1 MSNHLEKFNI
11 DQRRAMFT
19 IILSILLDVFGYTMV
34 LPLLPSIATEF
45 GATDFMIG
53 LLISS
58 NAVAALVFI
67 PIWGK
72 LSDRYGRKPILL
84 IAQAGTGLSFLILG
98 LSNSFYIILLARI
111 VDGIFGGQIPVIRAY
126 ITDITTPQT
135 RASHMGK
142 IMVGYTLG
150 MTIGPLVGGFLGEIN
165 WRIPTYLASALTIV
179 LIVLTITVIIE
190 SMPAERRDE
199 LKAQIILSQSNPD
212 SRDSIWNKQVIS
224 RMFQIFLLSLVN
236 FIITTSL
243 PLVIVARYGVDT
255 LAIGL
260 IMAVAGVSVLIY
272 GGILMKPMIMR
283 LGEKRLLMSSLI
295 LFAIIFI
302 FYPFLYELWM
312 VFVFVLPFS
321 FCMAFI
327 RPLITTNMTKS
338 VNLHKQ
344 GELGGWSTNF
354 QTVAQIFAPL
364 IATSFLDLGAVS
376 IGLIYL
382 DAYFLIGNTCVFL
395 ALILFIIGYI
405 DIKKNPKLY
414 YYEKLRRKR
423 EAMKKKRLKEKVQN

>member
-58 NAVAALVFI
+58 NAVAALIFI

-98 LSNSFYIILLARI
+98 LSNSFYIILAARI

-165 WRIPTYLASALTIV
+165 WRIPTYLASILTIV
-179 LIVLTITVIIE
+179 LMVLTITVIIE
-190 SMPAERRDE
+190 SMPAERREE
-199 LKAQIILSQSNPD
+199 LKAQITLSKSNSD
-212 SRDSIWNKQVIS
+212 SKNSIWNKQVIS
-224 RMFQIFLLSLVN
+224 RMVQIFLLSLVN
-236 FIITTSL
+236 FIITTSF

-260 IMAVAGVSVLIY
+260 VMAVAGVSVLIY
-272 GGILMKPMIMR
+272 GGILMKPMIKR
-283 LGEKRLLMSSLI
+283 LGEKRLLISSLI
-295 LFAIIFI
+295 LFTIIFI
-302 FYPFLYELWM
+302 FYPFLYDFWM
-312 VFVFVLPFS
+312 VFVFVVPFS

-327 RPLITTNMTKS
+327 RPLITSNMTKA
-338 VNLHKQ
+338 VALHKQ
-344 GELGGWSTNF
+344 GDLSGWSTNF
-354 QTVAQIFAPL
+354 QTVSQIFAPL
-364 IATSFLDLGAVS
+364 IATGFLDLGALA
-376 IGLIYL
+376 IGFIYL
-382 DAYFLIGNTCVFL
+382 DSYFLIGITCVLL
-395 ALILFIIGYI
+395 ALGLFIIGYF
-405 DIKKNPKLY
+405 DIKKNPRLY
-414 YYEKLRRKR
+414 YYEKLRKKR
-423 EAMKKKRLKEKVQN
+423 EAMKKKRLKEKEQN